1 MPLPQAT
8 SMREPG
14 RDAGTG
20 EAGGAPD
27 AAPTSMVK
35 AVNKGGLTA
44 AQKMMQKCVGDGAR
58 KPCMQ

>member
-1 MPLPQAT
+1 
-8 SMREPG
+8 MREPG